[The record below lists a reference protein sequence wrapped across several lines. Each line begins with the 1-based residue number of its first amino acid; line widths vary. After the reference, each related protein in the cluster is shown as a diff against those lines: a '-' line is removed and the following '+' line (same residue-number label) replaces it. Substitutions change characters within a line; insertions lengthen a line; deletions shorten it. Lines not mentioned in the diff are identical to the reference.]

1 MDEQLVSEPD
11 GSIEDL
17 GEFGSPGW
25 YRRLR
30 ADLYATAKH
39 LFSLQRERECERNFL
54 LAAIRRTLSL
64 EIAFRQAVDSKNGQM
79 AMTIV
84 RLNLDTLARTY
95 AIYWAEKTPG
105 LTAEKFARDVAS
117 GVSIKDMKLR
127 GAKEKASDRWLIDQI
142 KPLAGWIPDV
152 YRRTSGA
159 IHFSE
164 FHISQML
171 QQSESKGAEEDGS
184 VLIRLALGPT
194 DEVRSPTHYREVSQA
209 FLHITMMLVELLKH
223 RCELADLARQ

>member
-1 MDEQLVSEPD
+1 MDGQLDSEPD
-11 GSIEDL
+11 APTEDL
-17 GEFGSPGW
+17 GEFGGSGW
-25 YRRLR
+25 YRRTR
-30 ADLYATAKH
+30 ADLYAAATH
-39 LFSLQRERECERNFL
+39 LFAFQRERECERYFL

-64 EIAFRQAVDSKNGQM
+64 EMAFRQAVDSKNGQM

-95 AIYWAEKTPG
+95 ALYWAEQTPG
-105 LTAEKFARDVAS
+105 LTAEEFARRVAS

-142 KPLAGWIPDV
+142 KPLADWIPDV

-164 FHISQML
+164 FHIAQML
-171 QQSESKGAEEDGS
+171 QQSKKKGAEGDGS

-194 DEVRSPTHYREVSQA
+194 DEVRSPTRYREVSQA
-209 FLHITMMLVELLKH
+209 FLHITMMLIALLKH
-223 RCELADLARQ
+223 RCELAHLARQ

>member
-1 MDEQLVSEPD
+1 MDGQLDSEPD
-11 GSIEDL
+11 APIEDL
-17 GEFGSPGW
+17 GEFGSSGW
-25 YRRLR
+25 YRRIR
-30 ADLYATAKH
+30 ADLYAAAKR
-39 LFSLQRERECERNFL
+39 LFAFQRERECERHFL

-64 EIAFRQAVDSKNGQM
+64 EMAFRQAVDSKNGQM

-95 AIYWAEKTPG
+95 AIYWAEQTPG
-105 LTAEKFARDVAS
+105 LTAEEFARSVAS

-142 KPLAGWIPDV
+142 KPLADWIPDV

-164 FHISQML
+164 FHIAQML
-171 QQSESKGAEEDGS
+171 QQSENKGMEGDGS
-184 VLIRLALGPT
+184 LLIRLALGPT

-209 FLHITMMLVELLKH
+209 FLHITMMLIALLKH
-223 RCELADLARQ
+223 RCELAHLARQ